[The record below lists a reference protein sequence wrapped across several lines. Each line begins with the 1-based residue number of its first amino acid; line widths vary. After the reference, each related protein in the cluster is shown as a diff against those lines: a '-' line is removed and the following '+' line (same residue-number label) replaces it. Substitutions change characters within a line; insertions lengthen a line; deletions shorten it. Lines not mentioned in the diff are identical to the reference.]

1 MKQPLKHW
9 FKIKKYNEHALDFW
23 NCSTLH
29 ACITSSVS
37 SLIYFNWLRIFLAKP
52 VRIIV
57 MIEFEK
63 FHGNTSARFSY
74 KHSSVICNILIKF
87 YVTKCC
93 SYEIWRNENTQIESD
108 MNFEMKFHRHSHVQ
122 WTSDVH
128 PSLRRKKHWIENSKV
143 ELLWRLKQCCASKTN
158 WKEEHR
164 SGGSMSTSK
173 HFKCVP
179 GINYQ
184 FTCWKIVDILCKC
197 TGHPRVHLRFR
208 FLATIKWNFC

>member
-128 PSLRRKKHWIENSKV
+128 PSLRRKKHWIENSNAA
-143 ELLWRLKQCCASKTN
+143 LAKQIEKKNTEAVAQCRHQN
-158 WKEEHR
+158 
-164 SGGSMSTSK
+164 
-173 HFKCVP
+173 
-179 GINYQ
+179 INYQ

-197 TGHPRVHLRFR
+197 TGHFRVHVGFR